1 MKKKCRIPNGC
12 DQNKLFDMT
21 RSGKSDSQLIEI
33 DSKVTEMIDLI
44 DKDFRIAIVIRFN
57 YVEVNKH
64 IKKTN
69 QKI

>member
-1 MKKKCRIPNGC
+1 
-12 DQNKLFDMT
+12 MT
-21 RSGKSDSQLIEI
+21 RSGKSDPQLIEI